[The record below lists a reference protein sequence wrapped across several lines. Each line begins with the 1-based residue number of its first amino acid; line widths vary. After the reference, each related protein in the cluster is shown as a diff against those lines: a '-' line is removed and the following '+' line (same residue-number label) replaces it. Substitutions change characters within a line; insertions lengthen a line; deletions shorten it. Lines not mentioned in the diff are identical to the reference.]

1 MEAGDCRTVGVGW
14 MKAAVRSA
22 LLFGAAWLTL
32 CPGSAADASPVEY
45 DPVASGTTT
54 LTVAASFSRLLG
66 SHHVSIVGRAG
77 AKVRGRKILLPAT
90 GGEFEPLIG
99 KGTVENEGTII
110 FVAGKRK
117 VLLRATAFKAKPSP
131 FYAKVGGGQ
140 LKIAKA
146 KNLTFKREGFGIG
159 FTATGLRL
167 SPKVATRLDKK
178 LRLGKAIKTGQQLGT
193 MVSRVTP
200 STVHLLARNRVSLTL
215 DAGFVAKLHE
225 LFVSINP
232 IAPAEL
238 GPGPTLSFP
247 IELESALAPAGSSGL
262 IKTGGAVE
270 LLQLGNAQT
279 FWREI
284 WLEPSLATLASEVDL
299 EPSPPKAGKQPHGPL
314 LSLGAGQV
322 SADPLA
328 RTISGSGE
336 TAVLP
341 QSTADQ
347 LNSSFSDGK
356 TTFATGELLGTL
368 SFMAQ
373 GH

>member
-1 MEAGDCRTVGVGW
+1 MRTRVPLLAILALGLLVPSAG
-14 MKAAVRSA
+14 A
-22 LLFGAAWLTL
+22 
-32 CPGSAADASPVEY
+32 VEY
-45 DPVASGTTT
+45 DPVAAGTTT
-54 LTVAASFSRLLG
+54 LTVAAPFSRLLG
-66 SHHVSIVGRAG
+66 SHNVSIEGRAG

-90 GGEFEPLIG
+90 GGEFEPLSG
-99 KGTVENEGTII
+99 KGTVENEGTIV

-117 VLLRATAFKAKPSP
+117 VPLRAISFKAKPSP

-140 LKIAKA
+140 LKVAKA
-146 KNLTFKREGFGIG
+146 KSLSFKREGFGIG

-167 SPKVATRLDKK
+167 SAKVATRLDKK
-178 LRLGKAIKTGQQLGT
+178 LRLGKAIEPGQQLGT

-200 STVHLLARNRVSLTL
+200 STVHLVARDRVSLAL
-215 DAGFVAKLHE
+215 DVGFAAKLNK
-225 LFVSINP
+225 LFVSVNP

-247 IELESALAPAGSSGL
+247 IEPESDLAPTGSSGL

-270 LLQLGNAQT
+270 LLQLGNAQI

-299 EPSPPKAGKQPHGPL
+299 EPSPPKAGKQAHGPL
-314 LSLGAGQV
+314 LSLVGGQV

-336 TAVLP
+336 T
-341 QSTADQ
+341 STLTATMADQ

-356 TTFATGELLGTL
+356 TTFAAGETVGAL
-368 SFMAQ
+368 SYTAQ